1 LLAALTG
8 VKRDITANVR
18 GSGSFSEWHGWGVA
32 RAGGQ
37 RIAGFLLDNRAG
49 RYRLAGQ
56 IFPRDLLTGT
66 ARQAVGEKLSILAE
80 GTVTRADLK
89 GRVFAGGA
97 AFKGMAAGAVDL
109 ANRRAMA
116 VKLRAPKP
124 SAQVEWMQALRAACK
139 ARQNVELRRDTWQ
152 REKRWTLHCHV
163 VEAFELEES
172 KAPAHVTLSVRRED
186 GAAPRASRSRI
197 SSIFTPSRLNEG

>member
-37 RIAGFLLDNRAG
+37 RLAGFLLDNRAG

-66 ARQAVGEKLSILAE
+66 ARQAVGEELSIWRKARS
-80 GTVTRADLK
+80 RAPISRAGCLRA
-89 GRVFAGGA
+89 GRHSRAW
-97 AFKGMAAGAVDL
+97 
-109 ANRRAMA
+109 RRA
-116 VKLRAPKP
+116 R
-124 SAQVEWMQALRAACK
+124 S
-139 ARQNVELRRDTWQ
+139 TW
-152 REKRWTLHCHV
+152 RT
-163 VEAFELEES
+163 
-172 KAPAHVTLSVRRED
+172 
-186 GAAPRASRSRI
+186 AAPWR
-197 SSIFTPSRLNEG
+197 